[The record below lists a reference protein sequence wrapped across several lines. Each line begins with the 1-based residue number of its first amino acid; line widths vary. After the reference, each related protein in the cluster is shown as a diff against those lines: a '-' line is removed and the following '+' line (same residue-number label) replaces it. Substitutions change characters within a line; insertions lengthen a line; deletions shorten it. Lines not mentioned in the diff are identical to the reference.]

1 MRKNNIVFIRSNP
14 INPDSRVEK
23 EMDTLLYNDYNV
35 FAIAWDRSKDYREK
49 KESLELASGEVPIYR
64 IGIKASFGEGFKNL
78 LPFIKFQLYILKWLI
93 KNKEVYDVIHAC
105 DFDTAFVS
113 NLSTM
118 FTKKRIIFDIFD
130 YLSTDA
136 TNILKKTI
144 KRMENHIINS
154 ADATIICT
162 EKRKNQIAGTHPRKL
177 AIIHNTPKKIISNF
191 KNPETKTKLV
201 YVGIL
206 QDFRLLKE
214 MLEVISKR
222 SDCELHIGGFGKYE
236 KFFLEAS
243 KTYDNIFFYGK
254 LSYNETLKL
263 EKKCDIITA
272 IYDPKIGNHIYAA
285 PNKFYE
291 ALMLG
296 KPLIMV
302 KNTGMSEI
310 VSDNEIGVCID
321 YTAESLNEGINILI
335 SKKSQWQ
342 EISNKMIK
350 IYDKEYSW
358 DVMEVKLLELYCDIC
373 GG

>member
-1 MRKNNIVFIRSNP
+1 
-14 INPDSRVEK
+14 
-23 EMDTLLYNDYNV
+23 
-35 FAIAWDRSKDYREK
+35 
-49 KESLELASGEVPIYR
+49 
-64 IGIKASFGEGFKNL
+64 
-78 LPFIKFQLYILKWLI
+78 
-93 KNKEVYDVIHAC
+93 
-105 DFDTAFVS
+105 
-113 NLSTM
+113 M